1 MLALSILT
9 GAAIFVADL
18 LLPQGFAVSVA
29 YVGWLLISLRSPR
42 RRPTV
47 AMASVATALIVAG
60 FFVARSDGTNVPAE
74 ATSRGLAML
83 AVWATAALIVRGKRT
98 EAQRAR
104 RSSRR
109 RASLRAMGVEPD
121 ALDTLAAG
129 YIISAQ
135 EEERSRLAREL
146 HRELAPRLTAAANE
160 LHALRGDPATA
171 AERAQRVEGQL
182 AELESDFRRL
192 SHSLYPTALE
202 RLDLAEAIEA
212 ECRGFEERGGLWI
225 DFESR
230 DVPRMVPKEVAVC
243 LYRVCQESLSNVAKH
258 SKAAEARVLL
268 EAVEDGLRLAV
279 TDTGVGFD
287 PETTTGNLGLLGMRE
302 RARLAKGRFE
312 VRSKRGGG
320 TEIVAFVPVAWTDEG
335 LTQAARAG
343 G

>member
-1 MLALSILT
+1 MLTFSILA
-9 GAAIFVADL
+9 GAAIFVCDL
-18 LLPQGFAVSVA
+18 LLSQGFAVSVA
-29 YVGWLLISLRSPR
+29 YVTWLLISLWSQR

-47 AMASVATALIVAG
+47 VMASIATVLIVAA
-60 FFVARSDGTNVPAE
+60 FFLTRDSSTSVPA
-74 ATSRGLAML
+74 AAGSRGLAIV
-83 AVWATAALIVRGKRT
+83 AVWATAALIVRAKRT

-104 RSSRR
+104 RSSLR

-121 ALDTLAAG
+121 ALDALAAG

-146 HRELAPRLTAAANE
+146 HGELAPRLTAAAQE
-160 LHALRGDPATA
+160 LHAMRSDPATA
-171 AERAQRVEGQL
+171 PERAQRLEGQL

-202 RLDLAEAIEA
+202 RLDLAEAIGS
-212 ECRGFEERGGLWI
+212 ECRGFEERCGLWI

-230 DVPRMVPKEVAVC
+230 DVPRIVPKEVAVC
-243 LYRVCQESLSNVAKH
+243 LYRVCQESLSNVARH

-320 TEIVAFVPVAWTDEG
+320 TEIAAFVPVAWTDEG
-335 LTQAARAG
+335 LAQAARAG

>member
-1 MLALSILT
+1 MLTFGILT
-9 GAAIFVADL
+9 GAVILVCDL
-18 LLPQGFAVSVA
+18 LLTQGFAVSAA
-29 YVGWLLISLRSPR
+29 YVTWLLISLWSPH

-47 AMASVATALIVAG
+47 VMASAATVLIVAG
-60 FFVARSDGTNVPAE
+60 FFLTRDAGTSVPAE
-74 ATSRGLAML
+74 ASNRVLAML
-83 AVWATAALIVRGKRT
+83 AVWVTAGLIVRGKRT
-98 EAQRAR
+98 EGQRAR

-121 ALDTLAAG
+121 ALDALAAG
-129 YIISAQ
+129 HIISAQ

-146 HRELAPRLTAAANE
+146 HGELAPRLTAAAKE
-160 LHALRGDPATA
+160 LHALRGDPSGAS
-171 AERAQRVEGQL
+171 ERAQRVEGQL
-182 AELESDFRRL
+182 TELEGDFRRL

-202 RLDLAEAIEA
+202 RLDLAEAIES
-212 ECRGFEERGGLWI
+212 ECRGFEERCGLWI

-268 EAVEDGLRLAV
+268 ESVEDGLRLAV

-335 LTQAARAG
+335 LAQAASAG